1 VTATAA
7 ESPSELIRA
16 HRACEAFE
24 AAWRAAPA
32 GGRPRV
38 EDFCPGPDRVVAAE
52 LIGLDAYYRR
62 RAGESPRADDY
73 LGRFPGLGPD
83 DLARLLDDRPPA
95 RPAPAAGGQLGRFTL
110 LERVGAG
117 ACGAVWRAYDT
128 ALGRAVALKLP
139 HPAVVADPEAT
150 ERFRRE
156 ARVAARLRHPGVV
169 TVHEVAD
176 VDGLPVLVE
185 EFVAGDS
192 LRDFLARARPAPRE
206 AAALAADL
214 AEALD
219 YAHRH
224 GAVHRDVKPANVV
237 VPPTGRPVLIDFGLA
252 ADGPS
257 STLTAD
263 GELVGTP
270 AYMAPEQARGDAREA
285 DARTDVYALGV
296 VLYEMLTGGPPF
308 RGTRAMVLRQ
318 VTEDDPRPPRRVNE
332 RVPRDL
338 ETVCLKAM
346 SKEPARRYRTAA
358 EFGADL
364 RRFLAG
370 EVVLARPVGRA
381 ERAVRWARRK
391 PTAAALL
398 GVTVAAAAALAGGGV
413 WYSARL
419 AAANAG
425 LEAANRE
432 LLATADREAAAA
444 ADARR
449 RGEAGRRSL
458 YAMTLAELPGLAR
471 RDPVRVRAILHDPAV
486 CPPDLRDFTWRY
498 FDRLCRFDDGAL
510 PHAAGGVSAL
520 GMTPDGDRLMTATYG
535 GEVAVWDWPDKK
547 LVAVRREYPHQE
559 QAVAAVPGGRF
570 ATAGKDGKVRVRS
583 LATAAVEFELAG
595 HPGPVWGLVWADGC
609 GRLVSGGDDGR
620 VRVWDVAARRE
631 VANWDAGVGPVLALA
646 ESGGRLAVG
655 GRTRPAHVRLF
666 RLPGGEPLASWP
678 TAIGSP
684 QSLAFSPDGR
694 QLAEGNQSGEAF
706 LRDAGSG
713 RVLHQLN
720 GNSWMAQTVRFS
732 PDGRVLAAGGWDGN
746 LRFWDAA
753 TGALRTNLAKY
764 QVLCLAF
771 GPDGRVAAASHKRPA
786 VDLWRLP
793 PDPDPAVRFAL
804 PGTTV
809 TALAAAAGRVAAGTV
824 DGDVRAWPVDGAA
837 PAAGRQPSP
846 IHAFALPPDGREA
859 VFVTSSNDIRVR
871 AADLVTTAAVLKGHE
886 ALVHCAAYSPDGALL
901 ATASKDQ
908 TVRVWRTA
916 DRQAAAVL
924 RGHEGPVRAAAFS
937 PDGTRLASAGEDGTV
952 RLWDLTTWALLG
964 AVGKHDDWAV
974 SVAFSPD
981 GKSLVSGGRDR
992 AVRVWDVAG
1001 RRERFRVVGYTNW
1014 VSAVAY
1020 SPDGSTLATAT
1031 GAPLLK
1037 SPGELK
1043 LLDPETGYVR
1053 AALDGPGAPAA
1064 FAPDGAALFA
1074 AAPGGVAELRAGD

>member
-1 VTATAA
+1 MSAAAA

-24 AAWRAAPA
+24 AAWQV
-32 GGRPRV
+32 GDRPRV
-38 EDFCPGPDRVVAAE
+38 EDFCPGLDPVVAAE
-52 LIGLDAYYRR
+52 LIGLDADYRR
-62 RAGESPRADDY
+62 QAGETPRADDY
-73 LGRFPGLGPD
+73 VGRFPGLGPD
-83 DLARLLDDRPPA
+83 DLARLIADHPPA

-128 ALGRAVALKLP
+128 ALGRTVALKLP
-139 HPAVVADPEAT
+139 HPAVVATPDAL

-185 EFVAGDS
+185 EFVAGES

-206 AAALAADL
+206 AAALTADL

-224 GAVHRDVKPANVV
+224 GAVHRDVKPGNVV
-237 VPPTGRPVLIDFGLA
+237 VPAAAGGRPVLVDFGLA
-252 ADGPS
+252 ADGPG

-270 AYMAPEQARGDAREA
+270 AYMSPEQARGDGREA
-285 DARTDVYALGV
+285 DARSDVYSLGV

-318 VTEDDPRPPRRVNE
+318 VSEDDPRPPRRVNE

-346 SKEPARRYRTAA
+346 AKEPARRYRTAA
-358 EFGADL
+358 EFAADL

-370 EVVLARPVGRA
+370 EAVLARPVGRA
-381 ERAVRWARRK
+381 ERAVRWAKRK

-398 GVTVAAAAALAGGGV
+398 GVSAAAAGALVAGGV
-413 WYSARL
+413 WHSARL

-432 LLATADREAAAA
+432 LSATAEREAAAA

-449 RGEAGRRSL
+449 RAEAGRRSL
-458 YAMTLAELPGLAR
+458 YAMTLSELPGMAN

-498 FDRLCRFDDGAL
+498 FDRLCRFEDGSL
-510 PHAAGGVSAL
+510 GPTAGGVSAL

-535 GEVAVWDWPDKK
+535 GEVAVWDWPAKRLIAACKEGPDQI
-547 LVAVRREYPHQE
+547 LAVT
-559 QAVAAVPGGRF
+559 ATPGGRF
-570 ATAGKDGKVRVRS
+570 ATAGKAGVVRVRGLS
-583 LATAAVEFELAG
+583 TAAVEFELPG
-595 HPGPVWGLVWADGC
+595 HAGPVWGLVWADGC
-609 GRLVSGGDDGR
+609 DRLVSGGDDGT
-620 VRVWDVAARRE
+620 VRVWDVAARKE
-631 VANWDAGVGPVLALA
+631 VTKWDAGVGPVLALS

-655 GRTRPAHVRLF
+655 GKTRPAHVRVF
-666 RLPGGEPLASWP
+666 RLPDGEPLAAWP
-678 TAIGSP
+678 TTIGSP
-684 QSLAFSPDGR
+684 VSLAFSPDGNL
-694 QLAEGNQSGEAF
+694 LAEGNQSGEA
-706 LRDAGSG
+706 LIREADTG
-713 RVLHQLN
+713 RILHQFN
-720 GNSWMAQTVRFS
+720 GNSWMAQFVCFT
-732 PDGRVLAAGGWDGN
+732 PDGRSLVNGGWDGN
-746 LRFWDAA
+746 LRLWDVA
-753 TGALRTNLAKY
+753 TGALRTNLARHP
-764 QVLCLAF
+764 VLCLAV
-771 GPDGRVAAASHKRPA
+771 GPDGRLAAASHRRPA

-793 PDPDPAVRFAL
+793 TDREPGVRFAL

-809 TALAAAAGRVAAGTV
+809 TALAAAGGRVAAGTV
-824 DGDVRAWPVDGAA
+824 DGDARVWPADGAA
-837 PAAGRQPSP
+837 APAGSHHPSP
-846 IHAFALPPDGREA
+846 IQALALRPDGRELA
-859 VFVTSSNDIRVR
+859 VVTNSNDVRVR
-871 AADLVTTAAVLKGHE
+871 TPDLSAAAEWMKGHE
-886 ALVHCAAYSPDGALL
+886 ALIHCAAYSADGTLL
-901 ATASKDQ
+901 ATVSKDQ
-908 TVRVWRTA
+908 TIRVWRTA
-916 DRQAAAVL
+916 DRRAVAVL

-952 RLWDLTTWALLG
+952 RLWDATAWGQLG
-964 AVGKHDDWAV
+964 VVGKHDDWAV
-974 SVAFSPD
+974 SVAFAPD
-981 GKSLVSGGRDR
+981 GRSLASGGKDR
-992 AVRVWDVAG
+992 TVRVWDVAG
-1001 RRERFRVVGYTNW
+1001 RREKFRVVGYTNW

-1020 SPDGSTLATAT
+1020 SPDGTTLATAT

-1043 LLDPETGYVR
+1043 LLDPETGFVR
-1053 AALDGPGAPAA
+1053 AVLEGRGAPIA
-1064 FAPDGAALFA
+1064 FTPDGATLWA
-1074 AAPGGVAELRAGD
+1074 AALGGVAEIRAGE